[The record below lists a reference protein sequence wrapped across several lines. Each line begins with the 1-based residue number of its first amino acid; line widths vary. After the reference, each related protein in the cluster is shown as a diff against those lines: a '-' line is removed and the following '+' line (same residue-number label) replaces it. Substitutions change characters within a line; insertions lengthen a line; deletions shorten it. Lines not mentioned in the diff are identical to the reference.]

1 MAVPN
6 QVESIV
12 KDELHALL
20 GSLQAEITDP
30 QVRADLLAMA
40 EDAAL
45 IPVRIARGEDVA
57 PLLAALKAEAKN
69 RALTDRVRVQEAVCD
84 AWMRAITRIL
94 ATVIAAL

>member
-1 MAVPN
+1 MPN

-12 KDELHALL
+12 KDELNALL

-57 PLLAALKAEAKN
+57 PLLLALKAEAAN
-69 RALTDRVRVQEAVCD
+69 RALAHRVRVQQAVLEA
-84 AWMRAITRIL
+84 WQRAVVRIL
-94 ATVIAAL
+94 HLVIAAL